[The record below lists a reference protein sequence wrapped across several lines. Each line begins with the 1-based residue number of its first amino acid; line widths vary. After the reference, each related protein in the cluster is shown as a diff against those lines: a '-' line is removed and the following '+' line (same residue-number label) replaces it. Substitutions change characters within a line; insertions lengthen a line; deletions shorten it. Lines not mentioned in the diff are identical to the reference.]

1 MNRRPQSRARAI
13 FCAGA
18 CAALLLASCG
28 KGGDAP
34 KAAAAPAALPVATMR
49 ATMRKVP
56 ISLEAVG
63 QAEGSREIEIRARV
77 SGILEKRLYTEG
89 APVSAG
95 ATLFVIDPA
104 PYELAVQRARAAL
117 QQERVRKE
125 LAEVEAKRL
134 APLAEEKAI
143 SRREVDQA
151 LATAKTATAA
161 IASAESSLKEAELN
175 LSYTKVEAP
184 ISGITGRAARSEG
197 SLVTA
202 GTESSLLTTV
212 TQVNPIW
219 VRFSLAES
227 DFERVRGN
235 DRQARVQL
243 VAADGSV
250 ALDNGRLNFAG
261 STVDAKL
268 GAIQLRAEFP
278 NTAQKW
284 LPGQFLKVRLLAG
297 EQDAI
302 LVPQSALLQTEQ
314 SRIVMTVGAD
324 GKAVPKPVQTSGWIG
339 SDAVVT
345 RGLAE
350 GDVVILDNLVKVRP
364 GTAVTP
370 RSTSQG
376 PEARAAAA
384 K

>member
-1 MNRRPQSRARAI
+1 MLA
-13 FCAGA
+13 AGA
-18 CAALLLASCG
+18 CAAVLILLAACG
-28 KGGDAP
+28 KAGDSP
-34 KAAAAPAALPVATMR
+34 KAGAAPPPLQVATAR
-49 ATMRKVP
+49 AASRKVP
-56 ISLEAVG
+56 ISIEAVG
-63 QAEGSREIEIRARV
+63 QAEGSREVEIRARV

-89 APVSAG
+89 APVTAG

-117 QQERVRKE
+117 QQERVRRE

-134 APLAEEKAI
+134 APLVEEKAI
-143 SRREVDQA
+143 ARREVDQA
-151 LATAKTATAA
+151 LATARTATAA

-197 SLVTA
+197 SLVSA
-202 GTESSLLTTV
+202 GTESSLLTTM

-235 DRQARVQL
+235 QRQARVQL
-243 VAADGSV
+243 IAADGSV

-261 STVDAKL
+261 SSVDARM
-268 GAIQLRAEFP
+268 GAVQLRAEFP
-278 NTAQKW
+278 NASQKW
-284 LPGQFLKVRLLAG
+284 MPGQFLKVRLLAG

-302 LVPQSALLQTEQ
+302 LVPQSALLQSEQ

-324 GKAVPKPVQTSGWIG
+324 NRAVAKPVQTSGWIG
-339 SDAVVT
+339 SDAVIT
-345 RGLAE
+345 GGLAE
-350 GDVVILDNLVKVRP
+350 GDIVILDNLVKVRP

-376 PEARAAAA
+376 PEAKA

>member
-1 MNRRPQSRARAI
+1 MSPRPLLA
-13 FCAGA
+13 AGA
-18 CAALLLASCG
+18 CAAILSVLAGCG
-28 KGGDAP
+28 KAGDSP
-34 KAAAAPAALPVATMR
+34 KPAAAPPPLPVATVR
-49 ATMRKVP
+49 AATRKVP

-63 QAEGSREIEIRARV
+63 QAEGSREVEIRARV
-77 SGILEKRLYTEG
+77 SGIVEKRLYTEG
-89 APVSAG
+89 APVTAG
-95 ATLFVIDPA
+95 STLFVIDPA

-125 LAEVEAKRL
+125 LAEVDAKRL
-134 APLAEEKAI
+134 APLVEEKAI

-184 ISGITGRAARSEG
+184 IGGITGRALRSEG

-202 GTESSLLTTV
+202 GTESALLTTL

-227 DFERVRGN
+227 DYERVRDNQG
-235 DRQARVQL
+235 RARVQL

-250 ALDNGRLNFAG
+250 ALDNGRINFAG

-268 GAIQLRAEFP
+268 GAVQLRAEFP
-278 NTAQKW
+278 NAAQKW

-297 EQDAI
+297 EQSAI
-302 LVPQSALLQTEQ
+302 LVPQAALQQSDQ
-314 SRIVMTVGAD
+314 SRIVMVVGPE
-324 GKAVPKPVQTSGWIG
+324 GKAVAKPVQTSGWIG
-339 SDAVVT
+339 SDAVIT
-345 RGLAE
+345 GGLAE
-350 GDVVILDNLVKVRP
+350 GDVVIVDNLVKVRP
-364 GTAVTP
+364 GTAVQT
-370 RSTSQG
+370 G
-376 PEARAAAA
+376 PSPQPSPKGEGV

>member
-1 MNRRPQSRARAI
+1 MNRRP
-13 FCAGA
+13 FLFAGA
-18 CAALLLASCG
+18 CAAVLLASCG
-28 KGGDAP
+28 RGNDASR
-34 KAAAAPAALPVATMR
+34 AAAAPPPMQVATLR
-49 ATMRKVP
+49 AATQKVP
-56 ISLEAVG
+56 ISIEAVG
-63 QAEGSREIEIRARV
+63 QAEGSREVEIRARV

-89 APVSAG
+89 APVTQG

-134 APLAEEKAI
+134 APLVEEKAI

-197 SLVTA
+197 SLVSA
-202 GTESSLLTTV
+202 GTESSLLTTM

-227 DFERVRGN
+227 DFDRVRN
-235 DRQARVQL
+235 NQRLARVQL
-243 VAADGSV
+243 VAADGAV
-250 ALDNGRLNFAG
+250 ALDNGRLNFAAT
-261 STVDAKL
+261 SVDARM
-268 GAIQLRAEFP
+268 GAVQLRAEFP
-278 NTAQKW
+278 NAAQKW

-297 EQDAI
+297 EQEAI
-302 LVPQSALLQTEQ
+302 LIPQSALLQSEQ

-324 GKAVPKPVQTSGWIG
+324 GKAVSKPVQTSGWIG
-339 SDAVVT
+339 ADAVIT
-345 RGLAE
+345 GGLAE
-350 GDVVILDNLVKVRP
+350 GDTVILDNLVKVRP
-364 GTAVTP
+364 GTAVKA
-370 RSTSQG
+370 G
-376 PEARAAAA
+376 PSPQPSPKGEGV